1 MAGYN
6 IEFASINGGACPVS
20 PSSLNLDADHENKEF
35 WENAEYRALTENTKV
50 LSSVDPAKYDLIFFV
65 GGFGTMWDF
74 PYSADLASIAAQIY
88 EKGGVVG
95 AVCHG
100 PIALAN
106 VKLSN
111 GENLIKNKEVTAF
124 CNEEEAIANLLEYLP
139 VHAGADRA
147 CEEILAARGG
157 NFTKGPVFGPHI
169 AVAERV
175 FTGQNPASAAPLA
188 DRIVEALSR

>member
-1 MAGYN
+1 MT
-6 IEFASINGGACPVS
+6 
-20 PSSLNLDADHENKEF
+20 PSSIVNLDADHENKEF

-65 GGFGTMWDF
+65 GGSGTMWDF
-74 PYSADLASIAAQIY
+74 PFSADLARIAAQIY
-88 EKGGVVG
+88 EKGGAVA

-106 VKLSN
+106 IKLSN
-111 GENLIKNKEVTAF
+111 GDNLVKNKEVTAF
-124 CNEEEAIANLLEYLP
+124 CNEEEAAGKILEYLP
-139 VHAGADRA
+139 EHAGAGRT
-147 CEEILAARGG
+147 CEDILAARGG
-157 NFTKGPVFGPHI
+157 RYTKGPAWGPHI